1 MKPLNPQLAKIFN
14 WSKSDKKNDNDKP
27 ICPICLE
34 GLEFQTPTTAT
45 EPRLDSTKR
54 DTDIIKETIVE
65 LSCSHIMC
73 SDCFEGYVIN
83 CNISCPYCRSK
94 FFTDRIRKH
103 SLQDQNAF
111 FSSVAL
117 QCSDENCLWEC
128 QETEYIPVAFQVA
141 PLLAAFAYP
150 DHLLLRRLTGL
161 RSLAA

>member
-27 ICPICLE
+27 VCPICLE
-34 GLEFQTPTTAT
+34 GLELQTLTAAT
-45 EPRLDSTKR
+45 EPRLGF
-54 DTDIIKETIVE
+54 DISIETIVE
-65 LSCSHIMC
+65 LPCSHLMC
-73 SDCFEGYVIN
+73 SGCFKTYGVDAAN
-83 CNISCPYCRSK
+83 SCPCCRSV
-94 FFTDRIRKH
+94 FFSERIRKH
-103 SLQDQNAF
+103 SLDENAF